1 MIINRLI
8 LNLRL
13 FDQHAFKTTTGP
25 VSEVQFGRNRVL
37 GTIGAPIEPQQW
49 ETILNEYDIEYPI
62 EDVRADTEV
71 SHISAAEVQ
80 GQVHAAVPTVRIP
93 PSLSLVHG
101 AHEFRSYRD
110 ILDI

>member
-13 FDQHAFKTTTGP
+13 FDQHSSKTTTGP

-37 GTIGAPIEPQQW
+37 GNIGAPIEPQQW
-49 ETILNEYDIEYPI
+49 ETILNEYDSEYPI

-80 GQVHAAVPTVRIP
+80 GQVHAAVPTVRI
-93 PSLSLVHG
+93 LFLIHG
-101 AHEFRSYRD
+101 AHDFRSYRD